1 MQDHNKH
8 NVFLVYVV
16 LVLAVIIAFEPV
28 RHNDFVDYD
37 DQRYVTE
44 NPHVKAG
51 ITRESIAWAFTNYHF
66 GMWHPLTTLS
76 NMLDCQ
82 LFGLNPFWHHLTS
95 LLFHI
100 ANTLLLFWVLK
111 RMTGEVWPSAF
122 VAAVFALHPLAVESV
137 AWLAERKNVLS
148 GFFWFLTIAAYV
160 RYAEHPGIG
169 KYLLVILFFCFALLA
184 KPMVVTLP
192 FVLLLLDYWPLDR
205 FQWGS
210 QRENKDL
217 PKYKSKKVRYQK
229 SSTLSLVIEK
239 IPLFVLSAVLSVI
252 TVFAQRSE
260 GAIFPIKRL
269 PFDFRIANALVSYV
283 RYIGKM
289 IYPSKL
295 AAFYP
300 HPLDKLPLWQ
310 PMVCFLILIVIS
322 ALILISRKRLGEA
335 SRSRKRYLTMGWL
348 WYLGTLVPVIG
359 LVQVGE
365 QAMAN
370 RYTYLPLI
378 GIYIIVAW
386 GAAEIFA
393 KWRYRKIALVVTAC
407 IVLVVLLI
415 GTRMQVRHW
424 QNNLTLF
431 GHTVAVTKNN
441 YKMHNDYG
449 AALQRDGRLD
459 EAFTQYTESLRV
471 APQYFRARNNLGAVY
486 FLKGKI
492 EQAIACWNGA
502 LRYKPDNVEVINN
515 LAWVRAT
522 LGNPEFR
529 NPDEAV
535 RLATRA
541 CELTSYAQPDILDTL
556 AAAYAAAG
564 KFPQAIETAEK
575 ALKLAGDAKREDLAK
590 EIQGRLQLYKS
601 NQPYREK

>member
-8 NVFLVYVV
+8 YVFLIYVV
-16 LVLAVIIAFEPV
+16 LILAVIIAFEPV

-51 ITRESIAWAFTNYHF
+51 ITRESIVWAFTGYHQ
-66 GMWHPLTTLS
+66 GGLWHPLAALS

-100 ANTLLLFWVLK
+100 ANTVLLFWVLK
-111 RMTGEVWPSAF
+111 RMTGVVFPSAF
-122 VAAVFALHPLAVESV
+122 VAAVFALHPLSVDSV
-137 AWLAERKNVLS
+137 AWVAERKNVLS
-148 GFFWFLTIAAYV
+148 GFFWLLTIAAYA

-169 KYLLVILFFCFALLA
+169 RYLLVVLVFCLALLS

-192 FVLLLLDYWPLDR
+192 FVLLLLDYWPLGR
-205 FQWGS
+205 FQWGY
-210 QRENKDL
+210 QKANKDL
-217 PKYKSKKVRYQK
+217 PKYKLVKVRYQK
-229 SSTLSLVIEK
+229 SPTLSLVIEK
-239 IPLFVLSAVLSVI
+239 IPLLALSAVLSVI
-252 TVFAQRSE
+252 TVFVQRHA
-260 GAIFPIKRL
+260 GAVFPLERL
-269 PFDFRIANALVSYV
+269 PLDSRIANALVSYV

-300 HPLDKLPLWQ
+300 HPLDRLPLWQ
-310 PMVCFLILIVIS
+310 PIVCFVILIVIS
-322 ALILISRKRLGEA
+322 ALIII
-335 SRSRKRYLTMGWL
+335 SRKRYLVVGWL

-378 GIYIIVAW
+378 GIYIMVAW
-386 GAAEIFA
+386 GAAELVV
-393 KWRYRKIALVVTAC
+393 KWRYRKFGLGLAAG
-407 IVLVVLLI
+407 IVFIVLLI
-415 GTRMQVRHW
+415 CTWVQVRHW

-431 GHTVAVTKNN
+431 GYTVAVTENN
-441 YKMHNDYG
+441 YKMHNNYG
-449 AALQRDGRLD
+449 AALQKEGRLE
-459 EAFTQYTESLRV
+459 EAFAQYKESLRI

-486 FLKGKI
+486 LQKGEIK
-492 EQAIACWNGA
+492 QAIACWNEA
-502 LRYKPDNVEVINN
+502 LRYKSDNVEVINN

-522 LGNPEFR
+522 WGNPEFR
-529 NPDEAV
+529 NSDEAV

-541 CELTSYAQPDILDTL
+541 CELTGYAQPDILDTL

-564 KFPQAIETAEK
+564 KFPQAIETAKK
-575 ALKLAGDAKREDLAK
+575 AFKLAEDAGREDLAK